1 MEGGKIMSRPNSTQ
15 SNYRIRLS
23 EGTSLAIYLMSGGKF
38 LLVAGFLLLLI
49 SGCSSVGGEVQ
60 AGRNALQTN
69 RPEAAVAYLAS
80 AAQVDPTYRIP
91 YRVPAGVLG
100 YLGRAYLETGRP
112 AEARRTLDKAVKI
125 DPQDPFVPLY
135 LGVALMQTGERDR
148 GRKEVEAGL
157 RGIHE
162 TLEHI
167 ASDNVSGIFW
177 DPTREIR
184 SNIEKTLG
192 GQLDDSQLE
201 AAAVQIGANFEQEI
215 DEARRDESLSRRGA
229 ADSSGN

>member
-1 MEGGKIMSRPNSTQ
+1 MSTPDLTKR
-15 SNYRIRLS
+15 NYPARLF
-23 EGTSLAIYLMSGGKF
+23 ERTSPATFYISSIIHLFA
-38 LLVAGFLLLLI
+38 VAGSFLLLLP
-49 SGCSSVGGEVQ
+49 GCSSVGGEVQ

-148 GRKEVEAGL
+148 GRKEIEAGL
-157 RGIHE
+157 KGIHE

-177 DPTREIR
+177 DPTRVIR

>member
-1 MEGGKIMSRPNSTQ
+1 
-15 SNYRIRLS
+15 
-23 EGTSLAIYLMSGGKF
+23 
-38 LLVAGFLLLLI
+38 
-49 SGCSSVGGEVQ
+49 
-60 AGRNALQTN
+60 
-69 RPEAAVAYLAS
+69 
-80 AAQVDPTYRIP
+80 
-91 YRVPAGVLG
+91 VLG
-100 YLGRAYLETGRP
+100 YLGRAYLEIGRP

-135 LGVALMQTGERDR
+135 LGIALMQTGERDR
-148 GRKEVEAGL
+148 GRKEIEAGL
-157 RGIHE
+157 KGIHE

-177 DPTREIR
+177 DPTRVIR

-215 DEARRDESLSRRGA
+215 DEARRDESLSRRGG

>member
-1 MEGGKIMSRPNSTQ
+1 MERGKIMSRPYPTK
-15 SNYRIRLS
+15 SNHRVRLFK
-23 EGTSLAIYLMSGGKF
+23 GTSLAIYLISGGELF
-38 LLVAGFLLLLI
+38 VLAGFLLLLI

-80 AAQVDPTYRIP
+80 AAEVDPTYRIP

-112 AEARRTLDKAVKI
+112 AEARRTLEQALKI
-125 DPQDPFVPLY
+125 NPPDPFVPLY
-135 LGVALMQTGERDR
+135 LGTALMQTGERDR
-148 GRKEVEAGL
+148 GRKEIEAGL

-162 TLEHI
+162 TLQHI

-177 DPTREIR
+177 DPTRVIR
-184 SNIEKTLG
+184 STIEKTLG
-192 GQLDDSQLE
+192 SDLGDSPLE
-201 AAAVQIGANFEQEI
+201 AVAVQIGADFEEEI